1 MSASPGDAGLEAILV
16 LNSGS
21 SSLKA
26 GLFVAD
32 AQANFAGERA
42 AMTAQASGIGQGGGT
57 LSIRDADGKELASG
71 GYALG
76 SQQAALAAIAA
87 ALQEH
92 AGEGDQRGPRL
103 LAIGHR
109 IVHGG
114 PRLRQHTLLTP
125 AVLDTLRQSIHY
137 APLHL
142 PGSLELVEQAGKLYP
157 GAPQIACFDTTFHRT
172 MPAVARRLPIAEEFA
187 AQGVERYGFHGLSY
201 ESLVA
206 QLRAEPARLPDRI
219 VLAHLG
225 SGSSLCAV
233 HRGSS
238 VDTTMGL
245 TPAGGIPMATRTGDI
260 DPGVLFFLARAGR
273 LSVDALEELVNH
285 KAGLAAI
292 AQGSGDMQQLE
303 KAIGDPS
310 AAGQADAALAF
321 AIFAT
326 AIAKQVAAL
335 TVSLGGLDLLV
346 FAGGIGEHS
355 APLRAAVLERL
366 APFGI
371 RFDPDANTRHAASI
385 ETAASK
391 VPVRILPAE
400 EDLVIA
406 SHTRRISQQTK
417 HA

>member
-1 MSASPGDAGLEAILV
+1 MSTSPGGAATNAILV

-26 GLFVAD
+26 GLFVAK
-32 AQANFAGERA
+32 ANANFAGEHA
-42 AMTAQASGIGQGGGT
+42 VLEAQASGIGQGGGT
-57 LSIRDADGKELASG
+57 LVVHDESGKELAATDH
-71 GYALG
+71 ALG
-76 SQQAALAAIAA
+76 SQQEAMVSIAA
-87 ALQEH
+87 AL
-92 AGEGDQRGPRL
+92 EGQAPALRPR
-103 LAIGHR
+103 AIGHR

-125 AVLDTLRQSIHY
+125 AVLETLRQSIHY

-142 PGSLELVEQAGKLYP
+142 PGSLQLIEQAAKLYP
-157 GAPQIACFDTTFHRT
+157 DAAQVACFDTTFHRT
-172 MPAVARRLPIAEEFA
+172 MPAVARRLPIPEEFA
-187 AQGVERYGFHGLSY
+187 QAGVERYGFHGLSY

-233 HRGSS
+233 HRGVSI
-238 VDTTMGL
+238 DTTMGL

-260 DPGVLFFLARAGR
+260 DPGVLLFLARAGH
-273 LSVDALEELVNH
+273 LPMDALEQLVNH
-285 KAGLAAI
+285 RAGLAAI

-303 KAIGDPS
+303 KAMHDP
-310 AAGQADAALAF
+310 AATALQRAHAALAF

-326 AIAKQVAAL
+326 AIAKQIAAL
-335 TVSLGGLDLLV
+335 TVSLAGLDLLV

-355 APLRAAVLERL
+355 ALLRAAVLNRL
-366 APFGI
+366 APFGL
-371 RFDPDANTRHAASI
+371 RFDPEANTRHAASI
-385 ETAASK
+385 ETKASK
-391 VPVRILPAE
+391 VPIRILPAQ

-406 SHTRRISQQTK
+406 SHTRRILK
-417 HA
+417 PA